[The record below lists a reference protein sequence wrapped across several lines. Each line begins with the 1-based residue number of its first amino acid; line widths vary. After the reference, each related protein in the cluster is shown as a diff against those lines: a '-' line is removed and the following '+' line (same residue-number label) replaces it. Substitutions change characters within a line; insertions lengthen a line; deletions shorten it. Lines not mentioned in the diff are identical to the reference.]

1 MTFTVGEILFLMAA
15 VVVIVFLA
23 KGMTIIEALT
33 RFNEKVGKK
42 WKEQQEKNRRS
53 DKEKHDKRSRWRSWW
68 SERRYI

>member
-53 DKEKHDKRSRWRSWW
+53 DKEKHDKR
-68 SERRYI
+68 

>member
-15 VVVIVFLA
+15 VVVVVILA

-42 WKEQQEKNRRS
+42 WKEQEEKNRRS
-53 DKEKHDKRSRWRSWW
+53 DKEKHDKR
-68 SERRYI
+68 